1 MNNALVQSNNDVYSF
16 LESSLAR
23 QQEQGTAMQ
32 MMLSQMKK
40 VEANVLET
48 AAKVEVLAKEIRDEN
63 RLLPSEIDELFQ
75 ATVSRSIELTKMT
88 PGVEESQFT
97 PYVGKYR
104 KLIWRK
110 MNKHFGVSKY
120 IHIKRIDFENAIE
133 FAKSFDPKDYI

>member
-97 PYVGKYR
+97 QYVGKYR